1 MFHYDHIKYRNMV
14 MQVVLFVITLGIYGV
29 YWYYVS
35 LKEMHIA
42 NGQAESGSGKWTLLL
57 LIPVANLFSLWHY
70 AQEYSRFSGDRY
82 PGIVIFILELLL
94 HPVVWFLAQR
104 DLNRASGVQYMG

>member
-14 MQVVLFVITLGIYGV
+14 MQVVLFIITLGIYGI

-42 NGQAESGSGKWTLLL
+42 NRRAEVGSGKWTLLL
-57 LIPVANLFSLWHY
+57 LIPVAYLFALWHY
-70 AQEYSRFSGDRY
+70 AQEYAKFSGDRY
-82 PGIVIFILELLL
+82 LGIVIFILELLL
-94 HPVVWFLAQR
+94 DPVVWFLVQR
-104 DLNRASGVQYMG
+104 DLNRSARYH